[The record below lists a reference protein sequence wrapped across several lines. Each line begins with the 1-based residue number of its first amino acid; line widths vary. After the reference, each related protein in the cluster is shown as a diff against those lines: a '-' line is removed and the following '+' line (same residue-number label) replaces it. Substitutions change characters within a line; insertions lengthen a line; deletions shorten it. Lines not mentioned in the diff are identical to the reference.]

1 MPYQISN
8 VNAARPSVE
17 DQMITNDSVQKASE
31 KNELGLTE
39 NHGPLKQEISFH
51 EIIKKELHKSKL
63 CAQQPYKNTCSFN
76 VRPCMNGTRIGF
88 PISRNSNVVPS
99 IGCMKN

>member
-1 MPYQISN
+1 MSEALIAFQPLIDEPSN
-8 VNAARPSVE
+8 ARPSVK

-51 EIIKKELHKSKL
+51 EIIKKNFTS
-63 CAQQPYKNTCSFN
+63 
-76 VRPCMNGTRIGF
+76 
-88 PISRNSNVVPS
+88 
-99 IGCMKN
+99 